1 MQVNSNDQHKQFTI
15 IVNGRQRLVTN
26 KNLTFAEVV
35 QLAFDDAIFNE
46 MTIYTITFKRGDGE
60 KPEGTL
66 VEGDT
71 VKIKE
76 GMIFNVTRT
85 DKS

>member
-1 MQVNSNDQHKQFTI
+1 MEVSKDT
-15 IVNGRQRLVTN
+15 
-26 KNLTFAEVV
+26 LTFADIVE
-35 QLAFDDAIFNE
+35 LAYGHPPEGGD
-46 MTIYTITFKRGDGE
+46 TIKYTITYKRGHGE

-66 VEGDT
+66 VEGDS
-71 VKIKE
+71 VKGKE

>member
-15 IVNGRQRLVTN
+15 IVNGRQRLVTS